1 LTVLTI
7 LLILNLTGLA
17 IGLSTIEPT
26 EETNPFSGIG
36 TGALYTLVSIWLL
49 TTVVGTMISGVGS
62 VVGGV
67 ISTTGDVAGDAFGP
81 AIEEL
86 AEDLEVSLDDAKEEF
101 YSLMRDAGI
110 DPDELESDLEDDIV
124 RGLRDGDV
132 EQAFR
137 NARNRLTQTF
147 DDF

>member
-1 LTVLTI
+1 
-7 LLILNLTGLA
+7 
-17 IGLSTIEPT
+17 
-26 EETNPFSGIG
+26 
-36 TGALYTLVSIWLL
+36 
-49 TTVVGTMISGVGS
+49 MISGVGS